1 MKFFII
7 GLHGSNKHEVA
18 TELEKMGMKYGKTF
32 SSQINPNIYGD
43 FEQYNGKD
51 INEVFENNAYIYMHE
66 IIYKNSMNT
75 YKYFEGLSQY
85 TYDNNDVFILSPDQ
99 LLSIPSTFIPEDVV
113 FVWLDNTKSRRYN
126 TYMDENR
133 NYDFLSREQ
142 LEKRDIKE
150 FVKSIYDLAG
160 GKLLYFT
167 NEVPQR
173 ISTIIYSIHKHPDLL
188 NIYLE
193 NFK

>member
-18 TELEKMGMKYGKTF
+18 AELEKMGMKYGKTF